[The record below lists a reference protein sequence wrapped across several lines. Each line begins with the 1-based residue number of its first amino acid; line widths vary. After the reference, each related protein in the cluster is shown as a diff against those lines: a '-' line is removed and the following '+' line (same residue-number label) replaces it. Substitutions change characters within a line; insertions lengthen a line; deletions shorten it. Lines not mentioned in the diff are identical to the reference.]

1 MKHLY
6 IVCIMNMYIEY
17 LCMYLSYMCVDNSN
31 KHRNRNNKSSLQIQT
46 DAVKNVMHSKLT
58 KNTY

>member
-1 MKHLY
+1 
-6 IVCIMNMYIEY
+6 MNMYIEY